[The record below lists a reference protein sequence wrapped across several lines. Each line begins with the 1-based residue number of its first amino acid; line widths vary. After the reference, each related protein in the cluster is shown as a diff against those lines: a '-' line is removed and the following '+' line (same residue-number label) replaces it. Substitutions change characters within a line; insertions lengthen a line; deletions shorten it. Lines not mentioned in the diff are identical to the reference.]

1 MNSCDCPSGCEL
13 VTLAATLSCII
24 AKNLNTND
32 VNTLGNFFSALG
44 SNLSTIADVRS
55 SCENNLNATEK

>member
-13 VTLAATLSCII
+13 VTLANTLSCII

-32 VNTLGNFFSALG
+32 INILSSFLSALG
-44 SNLSTIADVRS
+44 DNLALIANIRA
-55 SCENNLNATEK
+55 SCEDNSS